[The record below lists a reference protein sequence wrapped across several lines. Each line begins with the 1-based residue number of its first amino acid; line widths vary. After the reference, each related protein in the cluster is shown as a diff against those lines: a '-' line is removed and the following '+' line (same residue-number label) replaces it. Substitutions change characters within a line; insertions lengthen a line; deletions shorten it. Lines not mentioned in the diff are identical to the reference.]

1 MRAYAYGRVG
11 LWPGLMIGVSVLALA
26 APAEAATRHV
36 RHASTSS
43 TQLTAIQQQL
53 QALQDR
59 VTQQDATIKS
69 QQAEIDQMHQEQ
81 QDKLLADVHSQEPI
95 AAQIAQAAPTA
106 TMVPSQVLPS
116 GDGLPV
122 RPAAGAAPTP
132 NMALAQNTPPAGVP
146 APGPMPS
153 PQRPV
158 GEAPASAHQ
167 VQELAALPETVGV
180 LTPKG
185 HFVLEPS
192 FQYVR
197 ASNNRLV
204 FRGVEIVPGVQ
215 LGVIDAN
222 TTASDTGVGTLSMR
236 YGVTSRF
243 EIEAQIPYVTRSDL
257 VTTVAQRDQTVEQTE
272 KLRGNDIGDIDLSAR
287 YQINDVRPGMPIFI
301 ANAQIKP
308 PTGRGP
314 YDTQYDQFG
323 VATTL
328 ATGSGFWG
336 AEGGITMLYPSDPAV
351 IFGGLTFNHN
361 FSKDVNKTIG
371 GALVGKV
378 IPGDSI
384 GATMGFGLS
393 LNPRFSVS
401 LGYSHN
407 YIFETR
413 TELNGNWQ
421 RSTSL
426 QVGSLLMGWS
436 YRINDHTTLSTNFE
450 FGVTSDAPDL
460 QATISLPMKF

>member
-1 MRAYAYGRVG
+1 MRACVGGRIG
-11 LWPGLMIGVSVLALA
+11 LWSGLLTGVSVLALV
-26 APAEAATRHV
+26 APADAATRHV
-36 RHASTSS
+36 RRASASS
-43 TQLTAIQQQL
+43 TRLSAIEQQL

-59 VTQQDATIKS
+59 VTQQDATIKA
-69 QQAEIDQMHQEQ
+69 QQAELDQLHQEQ

-95 AAQIAQAAPTA
+95 AAQVAQAPAPTA

-122 RPAAGAAPTP
+122 RPAAGAVPTP
-132 NMALAQNTPPAGVP
+132 NVPPPVSLAQNTP

-180 LTPKG
+180 LTPRG

-272 KLRGNDIGDIDLSAR
+272 KLRGNDIGDIDVSAR

-351 IFGGLTFNHN
+351 IFAGLTFNHN
-361 FSKDVNKTIG
+361 FSKEINKTIG

-421 RSTSL
+421 RANSL

-436 YRINDHTTLSTNFE
+436 YKINDRTTLSTNFE